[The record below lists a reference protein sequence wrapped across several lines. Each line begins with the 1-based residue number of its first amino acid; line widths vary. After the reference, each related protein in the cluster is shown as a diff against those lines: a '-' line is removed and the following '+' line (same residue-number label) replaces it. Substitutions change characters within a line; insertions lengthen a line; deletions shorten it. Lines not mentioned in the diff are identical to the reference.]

1 MDLTGI
7 GWIKE
12 ACRDWINLVKNW
24 FTKTIG
30 DVLSKMETLGLLR
43 ESEVTVAY

>member
-7 GWIKE
+7 GWIKD

-43 ESEVTVAY
+43 ESEVTVA